1 MNRAVKR
8 ALDSASPLGIMN
20 HPLRFSRV
28 SGRDEVLL
36 FMRDEVDLGLDW

>member
-8 ALDSASPLGIMN
+8 ALDSASPLGVMN

-36 FMRDEVDLGLDW
+36 WRDEVDLGLDW